1 MLKGIN
7 GVQLVAIT
15 GALTLLFSCLGRFLR
30 MKTEDGDNVILAV
43 IAYVLFASS
52 VVLPFFLAEWFL

>member
-52 VVLPFFLAEWFL
+52 VLLPFFLAEWFL